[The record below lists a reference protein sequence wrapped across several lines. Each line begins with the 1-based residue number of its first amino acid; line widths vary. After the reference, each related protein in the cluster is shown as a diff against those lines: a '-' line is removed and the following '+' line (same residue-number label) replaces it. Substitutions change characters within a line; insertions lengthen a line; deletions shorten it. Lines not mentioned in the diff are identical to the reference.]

1 MRITLNLSP
10 ATSLRDRYALT
21 WAVPATLIGA
31 IALVLLIRTSF
42 RESRDYWGIQ
52 SQLTEVQ
59 LRSQELGK
67 QEAAMR
73 RKFEDPSYRELL
85 GQAKFVNTLIDQ
97 KKMSLTELSARVA
110 GLLPEDAQLTGL
122 GVTAPKKPGDDYMV
136 RLGINARSE
145 DAVETFINDL
155 EDSPDFKDVSIINQ
169 GFQEDSPQGEQ
180 VNVMCTARYLPGAEE
195 AYEAAN
201 QPPEAAAQK
210 PETGSRAPA
219 AKGGKTGGKAKAP
232 GVASRKPEVG
242 GRTSAAKG
250 AKTSGKAQAPAVGS
264 KSSAK

>member
-1 MRITLNLSP
+1 MRVTLNLSP
-10 ATSLRDRYALT
+10 ATSLRDRYALA
-21 WAVPATLIGA
+21 WAVPAALIGA
-31 IALVLLIRTSF
+31 VALVLLIRASV
-42 RESRDYWGIQ
+42 RESRNYWGIQ

-59 LRSQELGK
+59 LRSQELSK
-67 QEAAMR
+67 QEAAIR
-73 RKFEDPSYRELL
+73 SKFEDPAYRELL
-85 GQAKFVNTLIDQ
+85 GKAKFVNMLIDQ

-122 GVTAPKKPGDDYMV
+122 GVTAPKKPGDDYAV

-155 EDSPDFKDVSIINQ
+155 EDSPDFKDVSIISQ

-180 VNVMCTARYLPGAEE
+180 VNVLCTARYLPGAEE

-201 QPPEAAAQK
+201 QPPEAAIQK
-210 PETGSRAPA
+210 PATGSRAPA
-219 AKGGKTGGKAKAP
+219 AKSAKTAGKSHPPKIGSQKLEAGSRAP
-232 GVASRKPEVG
+232 TTKN
-242 GRTSAAKG
+242 
-250 AKTSGKAQAPAVGS
+250 AKTSGKTQVPAASS